1 VKIKYTWK
9 HLDRSE
15 AAEKYADE
23 KLQRITKYVHKV
35 ISCEVSFEKIHG
47 NISANLNL
55 HADQNS
61 FNAQNTD
68 KDIYTCIDGLED
80 KIERQLNK
88 FHSKKAAH

>member
-55 HADQNS
+55 HADQNP